1 MYINCILFDENL
13 ENKKGQNRGTG
24 PNYNY
29 RRENYLFPFLNSNNY
44 NLIETIKF
52 NNIGELMIYR
62 ENTILS
68 N

>member
-29 RRENYLFPFLNSNNY
+29 REITFSPNS
-44 NLIETIKF
+44 II
-52 NNIGELMIYR
+52 I
-62 ENTILS
+62 
-68 N
+68 